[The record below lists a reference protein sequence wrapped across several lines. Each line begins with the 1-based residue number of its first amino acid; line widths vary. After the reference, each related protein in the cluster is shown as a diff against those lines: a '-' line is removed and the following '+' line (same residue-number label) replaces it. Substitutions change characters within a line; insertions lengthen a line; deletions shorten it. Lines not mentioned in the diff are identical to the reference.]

1 MFAFT
6 EVTPFVTAEPSE
18 LEAKLVLALTALV
31 PAAIATAIDVD
42 AFPTIVLVLVLT
54 ADDIPDV

>member
-18 LEAKLVLALTALV
+18 LEAELVFALTALV
-31 PAAIATAIDVD
+31 PADIAAASDD
-42 AFPTIVLVLVLT
+42 EAFATIVLVFVLT

>member
-18 LEAKLVLALTALV
+18 LEAKLVLALTAFV
-31 PAAIATAIDVD
+31 PAVIAAAIEVEAD
-42 AFPTIVLVLVLT
+42 PTIVLVLVLT